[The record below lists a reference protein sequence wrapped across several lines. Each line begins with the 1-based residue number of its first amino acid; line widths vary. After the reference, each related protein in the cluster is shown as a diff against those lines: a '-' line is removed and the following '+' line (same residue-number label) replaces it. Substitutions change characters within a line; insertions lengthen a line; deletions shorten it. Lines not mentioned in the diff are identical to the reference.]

1 MPVRHRPTLAAALL
15 VLAALAAGAAPALAQ
30 DGTEPLGTGVTGDG
44 RPGGGDSEGSGGDSQ
59 GGDSGEPAA
68 LGATGGGAP
77 APTAMTGDLPR
88 ERVRRVQ
95 ERLAAAGFDPGPAD
109 GAMGPRTRAALR
121 AFQEARG
128 LDPTGEPDGSTLGE
142 LGVE

>member
-1 MPVRHRPTLAAALL
+1 MPARHRPIPAAALL
-15 VLAALAAGAAPALAQ
+15 LAMLAAGTAPAPAQ
-30 DGTEPLGTGVTGDG
+30 QDRTEPAATGALGDG

-68 LGATGGGAP
+68 LGATDGAP
-77 APTAMTGDLPR
+77 AAATGDLPR

-109 GAMGPRTRAALR
+109 GVAGARTRAALR

-128 LDPTGEPDGSTLGE
+128 LGPTGEPDGPTLTE

>member
-1 MPVRHRPTLAAALL
+1 MTARHRLILAATLL
-15 VLAALAAGAAPALAQ
+15 LAVLAAGVAPALAQ
-30 DGTEPLGTGVTGDG
+30 DRTEPAGTGTIGDG

-68 LGATGGGAP
+68 LSGTTGD
-77 APTAMTGDLPR
+77 APTAVIGDLPR
-88 ERVRRVQ
+88 ERVRRAQ

-109 GAMGPRTRAALR
+109 GIVGARTRAALR
-121 AFQEARG
+121 AFQEARD
-128 LDPTGEPDGSTLGE
+128 LAPTGEPNGPTLTE

>member
-1 MPVRHRPTLAAALL
+1 MTARHRPILAAILL
-15 VLAALAAGAAPALAQ
+15 LAVLAAGVAPALAQ
-30 DGTEPLGTGVTGDG
+30 GGTEPADTDATGDG

-68 LGATGGGAP
+68 LGTTGGTSAVM
-77 APTAMTGDLPR
+77 AGDLPR

-109 GAMGPRTRAALR
+109 GIVGARTRAALR
-121 AFQEARG
+121 AFQEARD
-128 LDPTGEPDGSTLGE
+128 LAPTGEPNGPTLTE

>member
-1 MPVRHRPTLAAALL
+1 MPVRHRPILAAALL
-15 VLAALAAGAAPALAQ
+15 LPAALAAGAAPAPAQ

-68 LGATGGGAP
+68 LGATGGAP
-77 APTAMTGDLPR
+77 AAVTGDLPR

-95 ERLAAAGFDPGPAD
+95 ERLAAAGFDPGQAD

-121 AFQEARG
+121 AFQEARD
-128 LDPTGEPDGSTLGE
+128 LAPTGEPNGPTLTE

>member
-1 MPVRHRPTLAAALL
+1 V
-15 VLAALAAGAAPALAQ
+15 APALAQ
-30 DGTEPLGTGVTGDG
+30 GGTEPPGTRATGDG

-68 LGATGGGAP
+68 LGATDGAP
-77 APTAMTGDLPR
+77 AAATGDLPR

-109 GAMGPRTRAALR
+109 GVAGARTRAALR

-128 LDPTGEPDGSTLGE
+128 LGPTGEPDGPTLTE

>member
-1 MPVRHRPTLAAALL
+1 MTARHRPILAAIFLLAL
-15 VLAALAAGAAPALAQ
+15 LAAGVAPALAQ
-30 DGTEPLGTGVTGDG
+30 GGTEPADTDATGDG

-68 LGATGGGAP
+68 LGTTGDTSAVM
-77 APTAMTGDLPR
+77 AGDLPR

-109 GAMGPRTRAALR
+109 GIVGARTRAALR
-121 AFQEARG
+121 AFQEARN
-128 LDPTGEPDGSTLGE
+128 LAPTGEPNGPTLTE

>member
-1 MPVRHRPTLAAALL
+1 MTARHRLILAATLL
-15 VLAALAAGAAPALAQ
+15 LAVLAAGVAPALAQ
-30 DGTEPLGTGVTGDG
+30 DRTEPAGTGAIGDG

-68 LGATGGGAP
+68 LEATGD
-77 APTAMTGDLPR
+77 APTVTTGELPR

-109 GAMGPRTRAALR
+109 GIAGPRTRAALR

-128 LDPTGEPDGSTLGE
+128 LDPTGEPDGPTLTE
-142 LGVE
+142 LGAE

>member
-1 MPVRHRPTLAAALL
+1 MTARHRPILAAILL
-15 VLAALAAGAAPALAQ
+15 LAVLAAGVAPALAQ
-30 DGTEPLGTGVTGDG
+30 GGTEPADTDATGDG

-68 LGATGGGAP
+68 LGTTGDTSAVM
-77 APTAMTGDLPR
+77 AGDLPR

-109 GAMGPRTRAALR
+109 GIVGARTRAALR
-121 AFQEARG
+121 AFQEARD
-128 LDPTGEPDGSTLGE
+128 LAPTGEPNGPTLTE

>member
-1 MPVRHRPTLAAALL
+1 MTARHRPILAAILL
-15 VLAALAAGAAPALAQ
+15 LAVLAAGVAPALAQ
-30 DGTEPLGTGVTGDG
+30 GDTAEPADTDATGDG

-68 LGATGGGAP
+68 LGTTGDTSAVM
-77 APTAMTGDLPR
+77 AGDLPR

-109 GAMGPRTRAALR
+109 GIAGPRTRAALR

-128 LDPTGEPDGSTLGE
+128 LDPTGEPDGPTLAE
-142 LGVE
+142 LGAE